1 MSQISPPIRILLV
14 CAVAFLAA
22 WMLFLRPSAETTPP
36 ADPAAVT
43 GTPAAKDPG
52 AATESG
58 AGAAVQSATAAA
70 ETAGDAAAARAGET
84 APPATG
90 TAPTAGT
97 AAKTG
102 AGAVPALDPKAVA
115 KLPRD
120 VRRALEQ
127 RKVLVVGVLSLLSKP
142 WRPMPDDDRFV
153 RRSLSRA
160 NRYGGNVVVRTIS
173 TGRLARY
180 DAVLKGLDLSQTP
193 SVVVVDRER
202 KAVVL
207 EGYVDRISINQAIA
221 DARRTSIETR
231 IKDPYLQRVNVLCGR
246 LGLRGARISFPTVRQ
261 RPARWF
267 ARQQRLATSYRRQ
280 FAAVPARGA
289 WKPLRDDVVGALRTQ
304 ERHLGQLAAAVK
316 AQNWTRALGVV
327 REARASERA
336 LVGLDERLDRAGVT
350 SCVGN
355 RRT

>member
-14 CAVAFLAA
+14 CAIAFLAA
-22 WMLFLRPSAETTPP
+22 WMLFLRPTAEP
-36 ADPAAVT
+36 APSPDPAAVT

-58 AGAAVQSATAAA
+58 AGAAVQGATAAA
-70 ETAGDAAAARAGET
+70 EKAGDAAAARAGET

-90 TAPTAGT
+90 TA
-97 AAKTG
+97 AAKAG
-102 AGAVPALDPKAVA
+102 AGAAAAVPALDPKAVA

-120 VRRALEQ
+120 VRRVLEQ

-142 WRPMPDDDRFV
+142 WRPMADDDRFV
-153 RRSLSRA
+153 RRSLRRA
-160 NRYGGNVVVRTIS
+160 NRYGGNVVVKTIS
-173 TGRLARY
+173 TGQLARY

-202 KAVVL
+202 KGVVL

-221 DARRTSIETR
+221 DARRTTIGTR
-231 IKDPYLQRVNVLCGR
+231 IKDPYLQRVNTLCGR
-246 LGLRGARISFPTVRQ
+246 YNLRVSRISAPTVRQ

-267 ARQQRLATSYRRQ
+267 ARRQRLAASYRRH
-280 FAAVPARGA
+280 FAAIPAKGD
-289 WKPLRDDVVGALRTQ
+289 WKPLRDDVVRVLRAD
-304 ERHLGQLAAAVK
+304 ERAVGRLAAAVK
-316 AQNWTRALGVV
+316 AKDYTRALAVLEDIDYDAL
-327 REARASERA
+327 EA
-336 LVGLDERLDRAGVT
+336 LDKRLDRAGVT

>member
-14 CAVAFLAA
+14 CAIAFLAA
-22 WMLFLRPSAETTPP
+22 WMLFLRPSEEP
-36 ADPAAVT
+36 APSPDPAAVT
-43 GTPAAKDPG
+43 GSPAAKDPG
-52 AATESG
+52 ATTESG
-58 AGAAVQSATAAA
+58 AGAAVQGATAAA
-70 ETAGDAAAARAGET
+70 GNAGDAAAAGAGET
-84 APPATG
+84 APSGP
-90 TAPTAGT
+90 GT
-97 AAKTG
+97 AATTG
-102 AGAVPALDPKAVA
+102 AGAAGAVPALDPKAVA

-153 RRSLSRA
+153 RRSLGRA
-160 NRYGGNVVVRTIS
+160 NRYGGNVVVKTIS

-207 EGYVDRISINQAIA
+207 KGYVDRISINQAIA
-221 DARRTSIETR
+221 DARRTSIDTR
-231 IKDPYLQRVNVLCGR
+231 IKDPYLQRVNTLCGR
-246 LGLRGARISFPTVRQ
+246 YNLRVSRISAPTVRQ

-280 FAAVPARGA
+280 FAAVPAKGD
-289 WKPLRDDVVGALRTQ
+289 WKPLRDDVVRVLRAD
-304 ERHLGQLAAAVK
+304 ERTLGRLAAAVK
-316 AQNWTRALGVV
+316 AKDYSRALAALEGIDYD
-327 REARASERA
+327 A
-336 LVGLDERLDRAGVT
+336 LVALDKRLDRAGVT